1 MISSQP
7 DPIDIIERT
16 LRSVIDEVLSDQFG
30 PNWTQDDK
38 AGLGSNWSEG
48 LAEKAR
54 EDQAVQAP
62 NVVYDVPLAY
72 AEFRDLG
79 ELLRKHQRLFKPIFR
94 DWRVTMAHFSA
105 AEKLRNA
112 IQHNRDISPTQQSL
126 LVGIAGEIQDSANIW
141 RIGTP
146 LRTKRTVLQF
156 RDRIPVQD
164 ESDTQVLEEATEYN
178 RSVARPN
185 LVCHT
190 S

>member
-7 DPIDIIERT
+7 HPIDIIERT
-16 LRSVIDEVLSDQFG
+16 LRSVIDEVLCDRFG
-30 PNWTQDDK
+30 PNWTQDDN

-48 LAEKAR
+48 LVTKAK

-79 ELLRKHQRLFKPIFR
+79 ELLRKHRRLFEPIFR
-94 DWRVTMAHFSA
+94 DWEVTIAHFRA
-105 AEKLRNA
+105 TEKLRNT

-126 LVGIAGEIQDSANIW
+126 LVGIAGEIQDSVNIW

-146 LRTKRTVLQF
+146 LRAKIRFVLQDDDGK
-156 RDRIPVQD
+156 RKYLR
-164 ESDTQVLEEATEYN
+164 
-178 RSVARPN
+178 
-185 LVCHT
+185 
-190 S
+190 